1 MSMNAES
8 VIDKIIPV
16 FLGSDLESI
25 NITVPSI
32 ETAIK
37 DNHEEIVK
45 WLEST
50 GKIDDDVLAE
60 LKKELDI

>member
-25 NITVPSI
+25 NITVPSF

-37 DNHEEIVK
+37 DNHKEIIK
-45 WLEST
+45 WLIDT
-50 GKIDDDVLAE
+50 GKVDDVVIDE